1 MWNAFVE
8 LLVTL
13 LGSTSQLIQSLGIP
27 YAFGFA
33 IILFTVIIR
42 VLTFPL
48 NWQQIKSS
56 VKMQELQPKLEALQK
71 KYRKNR
77 EKLAQE
83 QMKLYQEAG
92 INPLGGCLP
101 MLIQFPI
108 WIGLYQA
115 LYRLADRQLLGAF
128 LWIKD
133 LGFPPQGT
141 GFSWIWKPPAGMSW
155 LDVAGYLV
163 LPLLTVVTQII
174 VQKMTPT
181 TSSSSDPQQ
190 SMMNQMMMIM
200 PLMFGFFAL
209 QVPAGLVLYWV
220 TSNLLQLIQQYFVMN
235 YYNTAQLARGGDK
248 HAGKK
253 A

>member
-8 LLVTL
+8 LIIAALKL
-13 LGSTSQLIQSLGIP
+13 LSSGIESLGVP
-27 YAFGFA
+27 CAFGFA
-33 IILFTVIIR
+33 IILFTLIIR

-56 VKMQELQPKLEALQK
+56 IKMQELQPQLEALQK

-83 QMKLYQEAG
+83 QMKLYQQAG
-92 INPLGGCLP
+92 VNPLGGCLP

-115 LYRLADRQLLGAF
+115 LYKLADQGALGSF

-133 LGFPPQGT
+133 LGFPPQGE
-141 GFSWIWKPPAGMSW
+141 GLSWIWTPPNGMSW
-155 LDVAGYLV
+155 LEVGGYLI
-163 LPLLTVVTQII
+163 LPVLTVVTQII
-174 VQKMTPT
+174 VQKMTT
-181 TSSSSDPQQ
+181 TPSTDPQQ
-190 SMMNQMMMIM
+190 SAMNQVMMLM
-200 PLMFGFFAL
+200 PLMFGFFAV

-220 TSNLLQLIQQYFVMN
+220 TSNLLQLAQQYLATN
-235 YYNTAQLARGGDK
+235 YRTAVLAQGGDQ
-248 HAGKK
+248 HAEKK

>member
-1 MWNAFVE
+1 MWNTFVE
-8 LLVTL
+8 MLVNALKLLSSGIESV
-13 LGSTSQLIQSLGIP
+13 GIP

-33 IILFTVIIR
+33 IILFTVAIKT
-42 VLTFPL
+42 LTFPL

-56 VKMQELQPKLEALQK
+56 SKMQALQPRLEALQK
-71 KYRKNR
+71 KHSKDK

-83 QMKLYQEAG
+83 QMKLYKEAG

-115 LYRLADRQLLGAF
+115 LYRLAAQQLLGAF

-141 GFSWIWKPPAGMSW
+141 SFSWIWNPPAGMSW
-155 LDVAGYLV
+155 LEVGGYV
-163 LPLLTVVTQII
+163 ILPVLTVVTQLI
-174 VQKMTPT
+174 VQKMTT
-181 TSSSSDPQQ
+181 TTSSDPQQ
-190 SMMNQMMMIM
+190 AAMGQAMMFM
-200 PLMFGFFAL
+200 PFMFGFFAV

-220 TSNLLQLIQQYFVMN
+220 TSNLLQLVQQYFAKS
-235 YYNTAQLARGGDK
+235 YTTATLAQGGDE
-248 HAGKK
+248 HAEKK

>member
-8 LLVTL
+8 LLINALKL
-13 LGSTSQLIQSLGIP
+13 LGSGIESLGIP

-33 IILFTVIIR
+33 VILFTVIIR

-56 VKMQELQPKLEALQK
+56 IKMQELQPRLEALQK
-71 KYRKNR
+71 KYRKNK

-83 QMKLYQEAG
+83 QMKLYKEAG

-101 MLIQFPI
+101 MLIQFPV

-115 LYRLADRQLLGAF
+115 LYKLADRQLLGAF

-141 GFSWIWKPPAGMSW
+141 SFSWIWNPPAGMSW
-155 LDVAGYLV
+155 LEVGGYLI
-163 LPLLTVVTQII
+163 LPVLTVVTQIT
-174 VQKMTPT
+174 VQKMATTP
-181 TSSSSDPQQ
+181 SSDPQQ
-190 SMMNQMMMIM
+190 SAMNQAMMMM
-200 PLMFGFFAL
+200 PLMFGFFAV

-220 TSNLLQLIQQYFVMN
+220 TSNLLQLIQQYFATS
-235 YYNTAQLARGGDK
+235 YSTATLAQGGDK
-248 HAGKK
+248 HAEKK

>member
-1 MWNAFVE
+1 MWNEYVG
-8 LLVTL
+8 LLVNALKL
-13 LGSTSQLIQSLGIP
+13 LGSGIAGLGIP

-33 IILFTVIIR
+33 IILFTLAIR
-42 VLTFPL
+42 ALTFPL
-48 NWQQIKSS
+48 NWQQIRSS
-56 VKMQELQPKLEALQK
+56 AKMQALQPRLEALQK

-77 EKLAQE
+77 DKLAQE
-83 QMKLYQEAG
+83 QMKLYKEAG

-115 LYRLADRQLLGAF
+115 LYRLADQQVLGAF
-128 LWIKD
+128 LWIRD

-141 GFSWIWKPPAGMSW
+141 SFSWIWNPPTGMSW
-155 LDVAGYLV
+155 LEVAGYV
-163 LPLLTVVTQII
+163 ILPVLTVVTQIT
-174 VQKMTPT
+174 VQRMT

-190 SMMNQMMMIM
+190 AAMNQAMMFM
-200 PLMFGFFAL
+200 PFMFGFFAI

-220 TSNLLQLIQQYFVMN
+220 TSNLLQLIQQYFATS
-235 YYNTAQLARGGDK
+235 YTAATVAQGGDK
-248 HAGKK
+248 RAEKE

>member
-1 MWNAFVE
+1 MWNTFVE
-8 LLVTL
+8 LLISALKL
-13 LGSTSQLIQSLGIP
+13 LNSGIDSLGVP

-33 IILFTVIIR
+33 IILFTLVIR

-56 VKMQELQPKLEALQK
+56 VKMQELQPQLGALQK
-71 KYRKNR
+71 KYGKNK

-83 QMKLYQEAG
+83 QMKLYKEAG

-101 MLIQFPI
+101 MLMQFPI

-115 LYRLADRQLLGAF
+115 LYRLADQQVLGAF

-141 GFSWIWKPPAGMSW
+141 SFSWIWNPPAGMSW
-155 LDVAGYLV
+155 LDVGGYV
-163 LPLLTVVTQII
+163 ILPVLTVVTQVI
-174 VQKMTPT
+174 VQKMTT
-181 TSSSSDPQQ
+181 TPSSDPQQ
-190 SMMNQMMMIM
+190 GAMNQAMMIM
-200 PLMFGFFAL
+200 PLMFGFFAV

-220 TSNLLQLIQQYFVMN
+220 TSNLLQLIQQYFTTS
-235 YYNTAQLARGGDK
+235 YSTATLAQGGDE
-248 HAGKK
+248 HAQKK

>member
-1 MWNAFVE
+1 MWNAFIE
-8 LLVTL
+8 LLVNALKL
-13 LGSTSQLIQSLGIP
+13 LSSGIESLGIP

-33 IILFTVIIR
+33 IVLFTVIIR

-56 VKMQELQPKLEALQK
+56 IKMQELQPQLEALQK

-101 MLIQFPI
+101 MLVQLPI
-108 WIGLYQA
+108 WIGLYRA
-115 LYRLADRQLLGAF
+115 LYKLADQQLLGAF
-128 LWIKD
+128 LWIRD

-141 GFSWIWKPPAGMSW
+141 SFSWIWNPPAGMSW
-155 LDVAGYLV
+155 LEVGGYLV
-163 LPLLTVVTQII
+163 LPILTVVTQII
-174 VQKMTPT
+174 VQKMTT
-181 TSSSSDPQQ
+181 TSSSDPQQ
-190 SMMNQMMMIM
+190 SAMNQAMMLM
-200 PLMFGFFAL
+200 PLMFGFFAV

-220 TSNLLQLIQQYFVMN
+220 TSNLLQLIQQYFTMS
-235 YYNTAQLARGGDK
+235 YSTATLAQGGDK
-248 HAGKK
+248 DAEKK

>member
-1 MWNAFVE
+1 MWNTFIE
-8 LLVTL
+8 LLVSALRL
-13 LGSTSQLIQSLGIP
+13 LSGGIESLGVP

-56 VKMQELQPKLEALQK
+56 IKMQELQPRLEALQK
-71 KYRKNR
+71 KHGKDK
-77 EKLAQE
+77 EKLAQA

-128 LWIKD
+128 LWIRD

-141 GFSWIWKPPAGMSW
+141 SFSWIWNPPATMSW
-155 LDVAGYLV
+155 LEVAGYLI
-163 LPLLTVVTQII
+163 LPLLTVATQVI
-174 VQKMTPT
+174 VQKMST
-181 TSSSSDPQQ
+181 TSSSDPQQ
-190 SMMNQMMMIM
+190 SAMNQAMMLM
-200 PLMFGFFAL
+200 PFMFGFFAV

-220 TSNLLQLIQQYFVMN
+220 TSNLLQLVQQYFAMT
-235 YYNTAQLARGGDK
+235 YSAATLAQGGDK
-248 HAGKK
+248 DAEKK

>member
-1 MWNAFVE
+1 MWNAFLE
-8 LLVTL
+8 LLVNALKL
-13 LGSTSQLIQSLGIP
+13 LSSGIESLGVP

-33 IILFTVIIR
+33 IIIFTLAIKA
-42 VLTFPL
+42 LTFPL

-56 VKMQELQPKLEALQK
+56 MKMQELQPRLEALQK
-71 KYRKNR
+71 KYRKNK

-115 LYRLADRQLLGAF
+115 LYRLADQQLLGAF

-141 GFSWIWKPPAGMSW
+141 SFSWIWNPPAGMSW
-155 LDVAGYLV
+155 LEVGGYV
-163 LPLLTVVTQII
+163 ILPLLTVVTQII
-174 VQKMTPT
+174 VQKMTT
-181 TSSSSDPQQ
+181 TTSSDPQQ
-190 SMMNQMMMIM
+190 AAMGQAMMLM
-200 PLMFGFFAL
+200 PFMFGFFAV

-220 TSNLLQLIQQYFVMN
+220 TSNLLQLIQQYFATS
-235 YYNTAQLARGGDK
+235 YSTAALAPGGDT
-248 HAGKK
+248 HAEKK